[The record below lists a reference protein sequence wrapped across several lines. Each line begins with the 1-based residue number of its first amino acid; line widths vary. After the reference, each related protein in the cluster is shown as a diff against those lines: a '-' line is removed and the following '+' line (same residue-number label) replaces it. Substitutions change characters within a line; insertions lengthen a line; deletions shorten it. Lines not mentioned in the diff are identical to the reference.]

1 MDIISS
7 ILDGLDNVGNLVPEL
22 EKLLSSA
29 QLWISI
35 CLLIGP
41 VCMLVLGLIYLFLPP
56 KEANH
61 RLGYRTYFGM
71 GSVEAWLYTQ
81 KIAGIVYGGL
91 GLVLGIV
98 MGIICMNLRDKDAM
112 QMTMTAI
119 NCLVV
124 QAGIVLLIYVGLF
137 VYTAIV
143 FDRHGNRRSERRK
156 KRAEAY
162 IEE

>member
-29 QLWISI
+29 QLWVSI
-35 CLLIGP
+35 CLLVGP
-41 VCMLVLGLIYLFLPP
+41 ICMLVLGLVYLFLPP

-61 RLGYRTYFGM
+61 HIGYRTYFGM
-71 GSVEAWLYTQ
+71 GSVEAWLHTQ
-81 KIAGIVYGGL
+81 KIAGILYGGL

-98 MGIICMNLRDKDAM
+98 MFFIGRSLGGKDTMEMA
-112 QMTMTAI
+112 MTAI
-119 NCLVV
+119 KCLCV
-124 QAGIVLLIYVGLF
+124 QLGIVLLIYLGMF

-143 FDRHGNRRSERRK
+143 FDRHGNRRFARRK
-156 KRAEAY
+156 ERIEA
-162 IEE
+162 

>member
-29 QLWISI
+29 QLWVSI
-35 CLLIGP
+35 CLLVGP
-41 VCMLVLGLIYLFLPP
+41 VCMLVLGLVYLFLPP

-71 GSVEAWLYTQ
+71 GSVEAWLHTQ
-81 KIAGIVYGGL
+81 KIAGIIYGGV

-98 MGIICMNLRDKDAM
+98 MGIICTSLGGKDTMEMA
-112 QMTMTAI
+112 MTAI
-119 NCLVV
+119 NCLCV
-124 QAGIVLLIYVGLF
+124 QLGIVLLIYLGMF

-143 FDRHGNRRSERRK
+143 FDRHGNRRFARRK
-156 KRAEAY
+156 ER
-162 IEE
+162 IEV